1 MTINGNYPSPVT
13 VNGFSCM
20 NCTDVDRA
28 NKFVDPAHPQDG
40 PKPEGPKGADTD
52 QQKVT
57 FNDPAVILGGTLADP
72 NAVTSPSP
80 ASDTQSV
87 ASAVSAASSASH
99 NNGTGTV
106 DFYA

>member
-1 MTINGNYPSPVT
+1 MTINGNYPSPVI

-28 NKFVDPAHPQDG
+28 NKFVDPARPQDG

-72 NAVTSPSP
+72 NAATSP

-99 NNGTGTV
+99 HNGTGTV

>member
-1 MTINGNYPSPVT
+1 MTINGNYPSPVI
-13 VNGFSCM
+13 VNGYSCM
-20 NCTDVDRA
+20 NCTDVDHA

-40 PKPEGPKGADTD
+40 PKPDGPKGADTD

-72 NAVTSPSP
+72 NAVTSTSP

-99 NNGTGTV
+99 HNGTGTV